1 MNTPTDFEQEMLEL
15 LNRARLD
22 PQGEFDALIG
32 TASNATG
39 VTAGIRNAV
48 NFFNVDLDV
57 FRAQIAV
64 FDPVAPVAWSSSL
77 NVAATGHSE
86 KMIEVSAQ
94 GHLFEGELGLGDRIT
109 AAGYDNWRTVSE
121 NVFAYTDNPVQG
133 HAGFFID
140 WGFTSTGIQD
150 PAGHRLTILNE
161 DFTDVGIAAL
171 AETDSSTALGPWVV
185 TQNFGARFTNVPQLV
200 GVVLKDAD
208 GDRFYDAGEGLEGVT
223 ITATNASG
231 DQFVTT
237 SWGSGGYQMELAS
250 GTYDVTFSGGNLSGT
265 LTDEVTITD
274 ANVKLDGFAGDATQS
289 EIVQG
294 TPGNDWLT
302 PGSGNDTVVGGAGSD
317 MISFVDLEQ
326 AVNVN
331 LETQVALSGNDTNTL
346 EGIENVTG
354 TIYGD
359 YIQGDAGDNLLR
371 GLGNYDWFIGSE
383 GRDSYEGGS
392 GRDMVSYVFS
402 QEGVTVNLSTGVGEA
417 GLAMQDS
424 YTSIERVTG
433 SVHSDLMFG
442 SDKADDF
449 RGLGGYD
456 WFVGSGGGKD
466 RYDGGS
472 GLDTVSYALSTE
484 GVTASLLAGRGSS
497 GDAARDLYTSI
508 ERLTGSSFD
517 DLLIGDHGRN
527 ELRGLFGEDSLY
539 GNGGVDR
546 LTGGGADDYLDG
558 GDGFDYAIYENARDD
573 YTVTQH
579 STHVTVQYNG
589 GGGDGTDTLLN
600 IEALIF
606 SDDLV
611 FL

>member
-1 MNTPTDFEQEMLEL
+1 
-15 LNRARLD
+15 
-22 PQGEFDALIG
+22 
-32 TASNATG
+32 
-39 VTAGIRNAV
+39 
-48 NFFNVDLDV
+48 
-57 FRAQIAV
+57 
-64 FDPVAPVAWSSSL
+64 
-77 NVAATGHSE
+77 
-86 KMIEVSAQ
+86 MIEVSAQ

-185 TQNFGARFTNVPQLV
+185 TQNFGARFTNIPQLV

-294 TPGNDWLT
+294 TSGNDWLT

-442 SDKADDF
+442 SDRADDF